1 MKNGNLAKRVK
12 ELIKRN
18 GLSQEELTENSGLS
32 LRTIQRIEKG
42 LTTGSSHTIKTLAAT
57 LHIESENLIVAD
69 INQNEAVAD
78 ELDKVKLMNQTGSKQ
93 LALTAEEARNLH
105 SDIYVLL
112 ANLAE
117 TQETSV
123 SEPVNSIS
131 VDGGGF

>member
-1 MKNGNLAKRVK
+1 MQKISLA
-12 ELIKRN
+12 IKKFN
-18 GLSQEELTENSGLS
+18 
-32 LRTIQRIEKG
+32 
-42 LTTGSSHTIKTLAAT
+42 
-57 LHIESENLIVAD
+57 
-69 INQNEAVAD
+69 
-78 ELDKVKLMNQTGSKQ
+78 DKVKLMNQTGSKQ

-123 SEPVNSIS
+123 SEQVNSIS